1 MRDGDEANDSEEAC
15 HIEDLTGAFD
25 DPEAQFNATT
35 LSRKTMLTMYTL
47 HTEDP
52 EKHSVEALALKY
64 KVRRQRVS
72 AILVT
77 EGAEARFKADGGE
90 LPGNGVEIDDL
101 VVRRRPHSAC
111 GTRIRCIRSFV
122 HRALRQAVSKWH
134 PTGAPNGMQTVSC
147 ELLSSLQIPQAGAV
161 APASCLAALPEAS
174 ASTRVTSTSGL

>member
-101 VVRRRPHSAC
+101 VVRAAPAQC
-111 GTRIRCIRSFV
+111 M
-122 HRALRQAVSKWH
+122 WH
-134 PTGAPNGMQTVSC
+134 PDSLHPLICAPCTA
-147 ELLSSLQIPQAGAV
+147 AGCVQV
-161 APASCLAALPEAS
+161 ASHRGTEWDAD
-174 ASTRVTSTSGL
+174 RVV